1 MKKKSKLW
9 PILLVLVVLAGAG
22 WAAKSSGM
30 LGEEETQA
38 LEGVPVKR
46 GPLRISVVERGNL
59 VAADSVTLKSEI
71 EGRTTVLYLI
81 EEGTV
86 VQEGDLLCE
95 LDTSSLVDRKVS
107 QEISVQNALASYT
120 KAQQNFE
127 IQESQNTS
135 DIARAE
141 QEVRFARDDL
151 RKYTE
156 EQRAQDL
163 QKADDDVMLRQEEL
177 TLAQQDLEWSE
188 KLAAKGFLEQTQ
200 LDADRIAK
208 TRAEVGLAQAERAK
222 KLLEDYDVP
231 RAIAEFE
238 SAVEEAVRELD
249 RVKLQA
255 KARIADFDADLKTS
269 KAKYELEVSELDKI
283 NDQISKAKIY
293 APVEGMVVYAIEDR
307 GRWGGGEPMSEGKEV
322 REREEIITIPSDEGY
337 VAEASLHESIL
348 EKVHEGLPCLV
359 TVDALGE
366 TLRAEVTFKAVL
378 PDQQSWFAN
387 PDLRVYRTE
396 VSILDKDPRM
406 RPGMSCS
413 IEILVDDLPDALHVP
428 VQAVFVDAGHPV
440 ALVPRREDVEKRPI
454 EVGQNNGKWVE
465 VLSGLEQDETVLL
478 SLPAGLTLEP
488 APDEPQPMDTA
499 EWPRSKREDG
509 PSGGMSSAS
518 TKGERGGKREDAAAD
533 KSGGQGMAGGFDLEK
548 WKRENPEKAK
558 QMEEA
563 MKDPE
568 KMRQMRERFA
578 GGGGGRPGARGSR
591 DQ

>member
-177 TLAQQDLEWSE
+177 TLAQQHRRLYE
-188 KLAAKGFLEQTQ
+188 Q
-200 LDADRIAK
+200 LDP
-208 TRAEVGLAQAERAK
+208 G
-222 KLLEDYDVP
+222 
-231 RAIAEFE
+231 
-238 SAVEEAVRELD
+238 
-249 RVKLQA
+249 
-255 KARIADFDADLKTS
+255 
-269 KAKYELEVSELDKI
+269 
-283 NDQISKAKIY
+283 
-293 APVEGMVVYAIEDR
+293 
-307 GRWGGGEPMSEGKEV
+307 
-322 REREEIITIPSDEGY
+322 
-337 VAEASLHESIL
+337 
-348 EKVHEGLPCLV
+348 GLP
-359 TVDALGE
+359 A
-366 TLRAEVTFKAVL
+366 
-378 PDQQSWFAN
+378 
-387 PDLRVYRTE
+387 
-396 VSILDKDPRM
+396 
-406 RPGMSCS
+406 
-413 IEILVDDLPDALHVP
+413 
-428 VQAVFVDAGHPV
+428 
-440 ALVPRREDVEKRPI
+440 
-454 EVGQNNGKWVE
+454 
-465 VLSGLEQDETVLL
+465 SG
-478 SLPAGLTLEP
+478 S
-488 APDEPQPMDTA
+488 
-499 EWPRSKREDG
+499 
-509 PSGGMSSAS
+509 
-518 TKGERGGKREDAAAD
+518 
-533 KSGGQGMAGGFDLEK
+533 
-548 WKRENPEKAK
+548 
-558 QMEEA
+558 
-563 MKDPE
+563 
-568 KMRQMRERFA
+568 
-578 GGGGGRPGARGSR
+578 
-591 DQ
+591 